1 MHCHSNSGPPGDRE
15 DRDRRLTP
23 FLSMSFRSLTLLVA
37 ALAAALAVAAG
48 AGADAQVMQAG
59 QIFRDCSDCPEM
71 VVVPEGSFLMGSS
84 AADTKSVLE
93 TFPSDEYEGNKRSLL
108 SEHPQHSVTIPR
120 AFGMGKYLV
129 TRAEF
134 AAFVRETG
142 YLTSGGCTLFA
153 NFRFLSRAD
162 AGWMNPGFSQTGRDP
177 VVCVNWHDAQAYV
190 TWLNG
195 RLRGQTPST
204 DDGPYRLP
212 SEAEWEYAARAG
224 TQTLRWWGDSIGSG
238 NAVCDGCGT
247 RWDNKQPA
255 PVDSFRLN
263 QFGLSGMLGNVF
275 EWTED
280 CWHPNYEGAPTDGS
294 AWTTG
299 KWCGVRVK
307 RGGSFGSR
315 PWLVRPAER
324 LDPNADHRT
333 NLDGFRVAKKLP

>member
-1 MHCHSNSGPPGDRE
+1 
-15 DRDRRLTP
+15 
-23 FLSMSFRSLTLLVA
+23 
-37 ALAAALAVAAG
+37 
-48 AGADAQVMQAG
+48 
-59 QIFRDCSDCPEM
+59 
-71 VVVPEGSFLMGSS
+71 MGSS
-84 AADTKSVLE
+84 AADTKRILE
-93 TFPSDEYEGNKRSLL
+93 TFPPDEGVANRRSLL
-108 SEHPQHSVTIPR
+108 SEQPQHSVTIPR
-120 AFGMGKYLV
+120 AFGMGQYPV

-142 YLTSGGCTLFA
+142 YLVNGGCALFA
-153 NFRFLSRAD
+153 NRFLSRAD
-162 AGWMNPGFSQTGRDP
+162 AGWMNPGFSQTDRDP

-195 RLRGQTPST
+195 RLRGQVPSI

-212 SEAEWEYAARAG
+212 SEAEWEYAARGG
-224 TQTLRWWGDSIGSG
+224 TQTLRWWGDAIGSG

-247 RWDNKQPA
+247 RWDSKQPA

-263 QFGLSGMLGNVF
+263 PFGLGILGNTF

-280 CWHPNYEGAPTDGS
+280 CWHPNYEGAPADGS

-299 KWCGVRVK
+299 KWCGVRVM

-324 LDPNADHRT
+324 IDPDAKHRT
-333 NLDGFRVAKKLP
+333 SLDGFRVAKKLP